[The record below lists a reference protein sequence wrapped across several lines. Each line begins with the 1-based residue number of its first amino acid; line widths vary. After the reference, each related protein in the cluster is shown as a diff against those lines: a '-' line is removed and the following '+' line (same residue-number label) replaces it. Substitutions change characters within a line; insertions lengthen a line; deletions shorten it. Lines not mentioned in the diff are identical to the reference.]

1 MDKDAQASNGGPAHQ
16 HGDQV
21 VGLGIFHGFGQVE
34 PPGLQHQA
42 LLWDYQPPR
51 PVVLLRVQDSLLVG
65 HQLGG
70 QPQVVAIWPQPGLIP
85 IADDDV
91 ARLPLEFDFIAG

>member
-1 MDKDAQASNGGPAHQ
+1 MDKDAQAPNGGPAHQ

-34 PPGLQHQA
+34 PLRVQHQA
-42 LLWDYQPPR
+42 LLWDHQPPR

-70 QPQVVAIWPQPGLIP
+70 QPQVVAIWAQPGLIP
-85 IADDDV
+85 IADDDIPS
-91 ARLPLEFDFIAG
+91 LSLELDFISS